1 MHSLK
6 RITPNKQRAKSL
18 YSMAKQTEEM
28 LLQTHK
34 KYASIKKKKKG
45 KKKLV
50 YDWRNYVHRFTCC
63 FLHDIV
69 YYSSKESGYES

>member
-34 KYASIKKKKKG
+34 KYASIKKKN
-45 KKKLV
+45 KKKKKKISL
-50 YDWRNYVHRFTCC
+50 RLEKLCPSFHLLLFA
-63 FLHDIV
+63 
-69 YYSSKESGYES
+69 